1 MRGLRLEV
9 FGSADRAAE
18 GTVVTDLSALEEAR
32 LAAYEQGYAAGWDDA
47 ATAASD
53 ELARLKLDLARNLQ
67 SLGFT
72 YHEARL
78 HVLRGVEP
86 LLQDI
91 VTRLLPEMA
100 RAALAPLV
108 LESLMPLAARMADA
122 PVTLVISPAA
132 RAAAESLIDRS
143 CNLPLTLLEE
153 PSLGEGQAYLR
164 LGDCE
169 TRIDLD
175 RAIADITAALRGF
188 YDLSEKERKYG

>member
-1 MRGLRLEV
+1 
-9 FGSADRAAE
+9 
-18 GTVVTDLSALEEAR
+18 
-32 LAAYEQGYAAGWDDA
+32 
-47 ATAASD
+47 
-53 ELARLKLDLARNLQ
+53 
-67 SLGFT
+67 
-72 YHEARL
+72 
-78 HVLRGVEP
+78 
-86 LLQDI
+86 
-91 VTRLLPEMA
+91 
-100 RAALAPLV
+100 
-108 LESLMPLAARMADA
+108 MADA

-143 CNLPLTLLEE
+143 CSLPLTLLEE